1 MISLHLERGH
11 GDGTFGLFES
21 RDDGADCC
29 LHFGWVAFAPRH
41 IRQAPPLYRG
51 ALNGHEG
58 IVLGD
63 QEIGRFAEAK
73 GLTDQ
78 ALHFC
83 HDVVRS
89 NMGAYAA
96 AGGGDI
102 KKVAIDTIAEGVVSN
117 QLLTLDPG
125 GWGSDDME
133 NRNTM
138 SFGAHHAV
146 DGTEF
151 ADGVRGGEHSG
162 AAAAGITVGGV
173 GGVELVGA
181 DHPLHPAG
189 KLDGVINREGVV
201 AGNSKGAVDAEIG
214 EAANDIFNN
223 GKIFRHSRILPI
235 ASERGNFSF
244 VITEGRFGRGSSQD

>member
-21 RDDGADCC
+21 RDDGADGC
-29 LHFGWVAFAPRH
+29 LELGGVAFSAKDV
-41 IRQAPPLYRG
+41 RQTFSLHRVS
-51 ALNGHEG
+51 LDRHEG

-78 ALHFC
+78 TLHFC

-89 NMGAYAA
+89 DMGADPA

-117 QLLTLDPG
+117 QLLALDPG

-162 AAAAGITVGGV
+162 AAAAGIAVGGV

-189 KLDGVINREGVV
+189 RLDGVINREGVV

-235 ASERGNFSF
+235 AIE
-244 VITEGRFGRGSSQD
+244 